1 MSLLP
6 LPPATR
12 QLGTSGVAVSAIAWG
27 MWRLA
32 EDGRSADDA
41 ARLVH
46 TALDAGI
53 TLLDTADIY
62 GFNGTDG
69 FGAAEAL
76 LGKVLAA
83 EPALRGRMVLAS
95 KGGILPPLPYDQSPE
110 YLVAA
115 IDASLTRLQTEQ
127 IDLWQIH
134 RPDILAHPQE
144 VAKTLDAAIRAG
156 KIGAIGVSNFTIHQ
170 TAALDHFLEAEL
182 GEDFLET
189 RLVTTQPEISPLRI
203 DCIENGELDQAMM
216 YGLTPL
222 AWSPLGGGR
231 LLKPVSEREVAVAAA
246 LDLVAGEQ
254 GVSRSVAAYSWL
266 MAHPAGII
274 PIVGSQQAERIV
286 EATQALTVRWTRENW
301 YAVLVAARGE
311 RLP

>member
-6 LPPATR
+6 APPSSKT
-12 QLGTSGVAVSAIAWG
+12 LGNSGIAVSPIAWG

-32 EDGRSADDA
+32 ENGRSAAEA

-46 TALDAGI
+46 AALDAGI

-62 GFNGTDG
+62 GFDGAGG
-69 FGAAEAL
+69 FGDAEAL
-76 LGKVLAA
+76 LGEVLAA

-95 KGGILPPLPYDQSPE
+95 KGGIMPPLPYDQSAD
-110 YLVAA
+110 YLRGAL
-115 IDASLTRLQTEQ
+115 DASLSRMKVDC
-127 IDLWQIH
+127 IDLYQIH

-144 VAKTLDAAIRAG
+144 VARVLDDAVAAG
-156 KIGAIGVSNFTIHQ
+156 KVRTVGVSNFTTHQ
-170 TAALDHFLEAEL
+170 IAALNQFL
-182 GEDFLET
+182 GNK
-189 RLVTTQPEISPLRI
+189 LVATQPEISPLRI
-203 DCIENGELDQAMM
+203 TCFENGELDQAMM
-216 YGLTPL
+216 LGLTPL

-231 LLKPVSEREVAVAAA
+231 LANPESARDQAVAAE
-246 LDLVAGEQ
+246 LDRVAAEQ

-266 MAHPAGII
+266 MAHPAGIV
-274 PIVGSQQAERIV
+274 PIIGSQQVERIA
-286 EATQALTVRWTRENW
+286 EGAQALKVRWTRQDW